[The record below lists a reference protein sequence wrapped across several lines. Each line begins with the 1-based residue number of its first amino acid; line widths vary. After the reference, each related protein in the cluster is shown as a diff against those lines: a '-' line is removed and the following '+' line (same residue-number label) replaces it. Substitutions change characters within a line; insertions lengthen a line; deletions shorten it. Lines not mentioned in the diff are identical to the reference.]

1 VEDNMGFAK
10 REMED
15 RQAAYDEGLALC
27 IEAGAISECEYH
39 EGTYFQGQ
47 EEVVVAYRLAAR
59 RVAAGE
65 IAGPQ
70 GEVTDAV
77 KAAYDDNSGVDSC
90 MQCDKNYERD

>member
-1 VEDNMGFAK
+1 VENNMGFAK

-27 IEAGAISECEYH
+27 IEAG
-39 EGTYFQGQ
+39 
-47 EEVVVAYRLAAR
+47 
-59 RVAAGE
+59 E

-70 GEVTDAV
+70 SEVTDAV